1 MSYVQPR
8 EFQQL
13 LNFIEKNI
21 PEGGVLGFD
30 GRVVT
35 FGEGKTLS
43 EKLKAKNATIKY
55 EVDLVDEIWEDR
67 PELSKR
73 KAFYLDVDLAGETAT
88 SKLERV
94 RKEMKEAGA
103 NIHII
108 TSLDDTGWLLN
119 DPWNGPLISSRYY

>member
-1 MSYVQPR
+1 MSYVSTQ

-13 LNFIEKNI
+13 LNLSKKIFLKE
-21 PEGGVLGFD
+21 GVLGFD

-88 SKLERV
+88 SK
-94 RKEMKEAGA
+94 
-103 NIHII
+103 
-108 TSLDDTGWLLN
+108 
-119 DPWNGPLISSRYY
+119 